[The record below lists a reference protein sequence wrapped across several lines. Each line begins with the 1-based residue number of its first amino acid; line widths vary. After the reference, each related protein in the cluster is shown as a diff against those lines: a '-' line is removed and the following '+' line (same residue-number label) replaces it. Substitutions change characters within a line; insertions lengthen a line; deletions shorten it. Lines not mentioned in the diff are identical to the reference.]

1 MVLHFN
7 YYNISLKKN
16 KKKESQTKPCFRG
29 FDNDLQDKE
38 QPNKPKLSTDKMLC
52 HFLITSYWNKI
63 NGK

>member
-7 YYNISLKKN
+7 YYNISLKK
-16 KKKESQTKPCFRG
+16 KQKSHTKPCFRG

-38 QPNKPKLSTDKMLC
+38 QPNKPKLSTDKMLG

-63 NGK
+63 RGN